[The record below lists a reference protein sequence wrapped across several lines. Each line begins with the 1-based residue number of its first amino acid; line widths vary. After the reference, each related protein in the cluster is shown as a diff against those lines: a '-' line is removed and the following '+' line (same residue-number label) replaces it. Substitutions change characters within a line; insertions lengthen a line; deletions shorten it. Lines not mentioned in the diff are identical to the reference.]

1 MILTVNTDFFHTQHE
16 LLDFML
22 GKDGSYVGFELH
34 IYIYIYMYNLNL
46 CESSKSTL
54 VLNLSNWVNGRIQIK
69 RAEI

>member
-1 MILTVNTDFFHTQHE
+1 MW
-16 LLDFML
+16 
-22 GKDGSYVGFELH
+22 GSNC